1 MDWSFTTGG
10 AVQSSPAVAGGT
22 VYIASLDGNVY
33 ALSAATGAKL
43 WNFTTG
49 NQVISS
55 PAVAGGTVYIGS
67 EDHDVYALNAVTGA
81 KQWNFTTG
89 SQVIASYGPAHRWS
103 DRIAGR
109 PLVRIEGAHR

>member
-1 MDWSFTTGG
+1 
-10 AVQSSPAVAGGT
+10 
-22 VYIASLDGNVY
+22 VY
-33 ALSAATGAKL
+33 ALSAASGAKL

-49 NQVISS
+49 NVIESS
-55 PAVAGGTVYIGS
+55 PAVANGVVYVGS
-67 EDHDVYALNAVTGA
+67 SDGNMYALSAATGA

-89 SQVIASYGPAHRWS
+89 SQAIASYGPAHRWS